1 MVETADLRWRDA
13 IYSSANLKLLAAV
26 EHRGAEPLEEAEPHT
41 LAHLAFP
48 REHGRWVRTNNVQ
61 KRKNCESRRRT
72 KVEQEA
78 IDRKSRAA

>member
-1 MVETADLRWRDA
+1 MIGANGA
-13 IYSSANLKLLAAV
+13 IYCSANLERLAAV
-26 EHRGAEPLEEAEPHT
+26 DPRGAEPLEEAEQHT

-61 KRKNCESRRRT
+61 KRKNCESGRRT